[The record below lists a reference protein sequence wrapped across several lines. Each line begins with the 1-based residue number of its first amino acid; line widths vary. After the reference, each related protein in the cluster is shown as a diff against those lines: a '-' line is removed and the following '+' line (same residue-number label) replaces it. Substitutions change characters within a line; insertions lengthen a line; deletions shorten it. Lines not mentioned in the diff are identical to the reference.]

1 MNCPSDGTTL
11 LMSERQGVEV
21 DYCPQCRGI
30 WLDRGELDKILERMQ
45 AESDAA
51 PGSQYAEPRYDD
63 YEAPRYDDRR
73 RDSHHDDRRREGHHG
88 DRRGGY
94 SDDRQRDPRY
104 RKKKSPFEF
113 LGDIF
118 DS

>member
-45 AESDAA
+45 AENETGQG
-51 PGSQYAEPRYDD
+51 PQYEEPRYDD
-63 YEAPRYDDRR
+63 YDNRR
-73 RDSHHDDRRREGHHG
+73 RDGHHDDRRRDGHQG
-88 DRRGGY
+88 DRRDGY
-94 SDDRQRDPRY
+94 YDDRRRDPRY

-118 DS
+118 ES

>member
-11 LMSERQGVEV
+11 LMSERQSVEV

-45 AESDAA
+45 AD
-51 PGSQYAEPRYDD
+51 PVAEPAQQYSEPHREQSRYDD
-63 YEAPRYDDRR
+63 RDERRYDDRR
-73 RDSHHDDRRREGHHG
+73 
-88 DRRGGY
+88 
-94 SDDRQRDPRY
+94 RDPRY

-118 DS
+118 EG